1 MVMAPPPLLLLFF
14 FFLFFSVPATSKT
27 LPSDVAA
34 LRAFKDSI
42 SPSSINPWSCLASW
56 NFASD
61 PCRPETPSHFTC
73 GLVCSPA
80 GRVVSITLDPAG
92 YSGRLDPPARS
103 LAPLSLLA
111 HLDLFDNSFHG
122 PVPDLSSLRS
132 LQTLVLASNSFS
144 GALPPR
150 LLPSSLQTLDLSRNS
165 LTGPIPAGL
174 ALPNLATLDLS
185 FNRLSGPLP
194 TSLPPNLVALS
205 LRGNSIAG
213 SLARPTFERLTRL
226 EIVELGANR
235 LEGKL
240 EAWFF
245 LLPSLQQ
252 VDLAN
257 NSLTALEARRPPGG
271 AAGSGG
277 QLVAVDL
284 SFNRI
289 AGALPAE
296 LAEYPAL
303 AALSARGNRLTGQIP
318 WQYRWSKKGAPFRRL
333 FLDGNFLNG
342 KVPDGFLAPEGEMAG
357 SFGDNCL
364 ESCPASVPL
373 CSPVQKPD
381 WLCKQVYRLGQRTR
395 RPSPTPGMQ

>member
-1 MVMAPPPLLLLFF
+1 MVMAPPPLLILLFF
-14 FFLFFSVPATSKT
+14 FFFSVPATSKT

-56 NFASD
+56 NFTSD

-73 GLVCSPA
+73 GIVCSSA
-80 GRVVSITLDPAG
+80 GRIVSITLDPAG
-92 YSGRLDPPARS
+92 YSARLDTPA
-103 LAPLSLLA
+103 LPLLA
-111 HLDLFDNSFHG
+111 HLDLFDNSFYG

-144 GALPPR
+144 GAVPPA
-150 LLPSSLQTLDLSRNS
+150 LPSSLQTLDLSRNS

-194 TSLPPNLVALS
+194 SSLPPNLVALS

-213 SLARPTFERLTRL
+213 SIARPTFERLKRL
-226 EIVELGANR
+226 EVVELGANR

-257 NSLTALEARRPPGG
+257 NSLTAVEARRPGG

-342 KVPDGFLAPEGEMAG
+342 KVPDGFLAPQQGEMMAG

-364 ESCPASVPL
+364 ESCPGSVPL

-381 WLCKQVYRLGQRTR
+381 WLCKQVYRIGQKRPR
-395 RPSPTPGMQ
+395 KPSPTPGVL